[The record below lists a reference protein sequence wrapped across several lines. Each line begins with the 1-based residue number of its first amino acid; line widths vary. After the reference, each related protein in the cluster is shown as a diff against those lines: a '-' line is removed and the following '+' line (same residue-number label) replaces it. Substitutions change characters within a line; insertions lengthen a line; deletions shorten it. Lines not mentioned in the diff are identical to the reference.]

1 MGRNL
6 MAGLALLTVISV
18 LYILMGFTT
27 EVWEEEEFG
36 ARADD
41 THWRLSMATGTS
53 ALVFLS
59 AALLVGPIRQLRDKP
74 TPAHIPWRRSLGVS
88 ASVAVLIHVSFGIT
102 IHADGWRVWVPFTH
116 VWRSSGSLFV
126 LGAAFWIGLLAAL
139 LMSVLAIISNSR
151 ALRGFGVRRWKNVQ
165 RLTYLVYPLV
175 FVHILGVQRQEQRV
189 LGHALLPLLLMGL
202 VFSIQLFGFI
212 STRRAVAARHPSKT

>member
-1 MGRNL
+1 M
-6 MAGLALLTVISV
+6 
-18 LYILMGFTT
+18 
-27 EVWEEEEFG
+27 E
-36 ARADD
+36 
-41 THWRLSMATGTS
+41 
-53 ALVFLS
+53 
-59 AALLVGPIRQLRDKP
+59 
-74 TPAHIPWRRSLGVS
+74 SLG
-88 ASVAVLIHVSFGIT
+88 
-102 IHADGWRVWVPFTH
+102 PFTH

-126 LGAAFWIGLLAAL
+126 LGAAFWIGLAAAL
-139 LMSVLAIISNSR
+139 LMSVLAITSNSR

-165 RLTYLVYPLV
+165 RLTYLVYPLI